1 MDEMEMGDLD
11 RPEDRQEE
19 QQEEETSFGEEDRRD
34 ESMVIIDT
42 SNPNAN
48 VRGNLDA
55 MKEADRYLEGVLVW
69 KIWSTPW
76 KRKNF
81 SRK

>member
-19 QQEEETSFGEEDRRD
+19 QHEEEEETCFGEEDRRY
-34 ESMVIIDT
+34 ESMVIIDM

-55 MKEADRYLEGVLVW
+55 MKEADRYLGRGIGAKKLE
-69 KIWSTPW
+69 
-76 KRKNF
+76 
-81 SRK
+81 